1 MSVCL
6 VARDIK
12 VLRFEVVLRTAPQ
25 RRAHHTANNTIIQ
38 DQGHSAG
45 RGLGSRAERLYNNQP
60 QLGSVDYFINSRA
73 QVLFFSIVHAPR
85 PNDAQSRL
93 SRPHQEKRPLV
104 CQRWMLCVHAQR
116 RKGRRKSFFI
126 FSSGDAGWRQHRF
139 WPQTAALCAIIFP
152 SEAAKKKS
160 TFISRAYL
168 CVKICNS

>member
-1 MSVCL
+1 MFVCL

-38 DQGHSAG
+38 DQGHSTG

-93 SRPHQEKRPLV
+93 SRPHQEKGLWCARGGCCVCTRNGERAEGNPFLFSLLV
-104 CQRWMLCVHAQR
+104 MLAGANTAFGHKRLLCVQLYFRARQP
-116 RKGRRKSFFI
+116 KKNQL
-126 FSSGDAGWRQHRF
+126 SSRVH
-139 WPQTAALCAIIFP
+139 I
-152 SEAAKKKS
+152 
-160 TFISRAYL
+160 Y
-168 CVKICNS
+168 V